1 MSHPYRWRR
10 ASLALGIPAALLLAA
25 CSSGGSTTSST
36 NGAGTG
42 ASIAPVA
49 ATNATCQSVQLGP
62 ITRCE
67 NFYTAYWPVIEKNM
81 AKLYAQ
87 AKATDG
93 GQLVVW
99 DWYPLPAQEIS
110 MFEKAYPG
118 ITITTRGLNFNL
130 GSAIVTAKATGARN
144 SDIVKGS
151 ITTMTQLYDAGYW
164 QKVNWAS
171 FGVPSQ
177 FLQIGG
183 ANTGLLPDSIQTEF
197 AQYNTTKQ
205 ASAPPTALTD
215 YTSAAWHGKLVTEN
229 YEGYVFAGY
238 GLKYGQSKMVSLI
251 KQLKST
257 GNLTISSNDASLLST
272 GENPVDFAE
281 DLGQNDPSLAVSPIQ
296 YAQTYVQFIGVN
308 SDAANKPAA
317 ELFALWEAYAPD
329 WINALLTSTTMT
341 GLVQP
346 YPGLPSATFAQA
358 TGVMKANVAALNAG
372 IANDDLIFESWANRN
387 ELNTLDNA
395 ADNALG

>member
-1 MSHPYRWRR
+1 MSHPSRWRR
-10 ASLALGIPAALLLAA
+10 ASLTLAFPVALMLTA
-25 CSSGGSTTSST
+25 CSSGGGTSTSAN
-36 NGAGTG
+36 NGNIDPISNT
-42 ASIAPVA
+42 
-49 ATNATCQSVQLGP
+49 TATCQAVQLGP
-62 ITRCE
+62 ITRCQ
-67 NFYTAYWPVIEKNM
+67 NFYTAFWPTIEKNM

-87 AKATDG
+87 AKTTDG

-151 ITTMTQLYDAGYW
+151 ITTMTQLYNQGYW
-164 QKVNWAS
+164 EKVNWAS
-171 FGVPSQ
+171 FGVPQQ

-183 ANTGLLPDSIQTEF
+183 ADTGLLPDSIQTEF

-205 ASAPPTALTD
+205 ASAPPSALTD
-215 YTSAAWHGKLVTEN
+215 YLSPQWKGKLVTEN

-238 GLKYGQSKMVSLI
+238 GMKYGQAKMVALI
-251 KQLKST
+251 KQLKSS

-272 GENPVDFAE
+272 GENPVDFEE
-281 DLGQNDPSLAVSPIQ
+281 DLGTSDPSLQVSGIQ
-296 YAQTYVQFIGVN
+296 DAQTYVQFIGVN
-308 SDAANKPAA
+308 SDTANKPAA
-317 ELFALWEAYAPD
+317 ELFSLWEAYDPA
-329 WINALLTSTTMT
+329 WIDALLTSSTMT

-346 YPGLPSATFAQA
+346 YPGLPSSTFAAA
-358 TGVMKANVAALNAG
+358 TGDMKQNVAALAQA
-372 IANDDLIFESWANRN
+372 IANDNLIFESFANRD
-387 ELNTLDNA
+387 EFNTLDTA

>member
-1 MSHPYRWRR
+1 MSHPSRWRR
-10 ASLALGIPAALLLAA
+10 SPLAFGIPVALLLAA
-25 CSSGGSTTSST
+25 CSSSGSTGSSASNSST
-36 NGAGTG
+36 TT
-42 ASIAPVA
+42 PVST
-49 ATNATCQSVQLGP
+49 TNATCQAAQLGP
-62 ITRCE
+62 IVRCQ
-67 NFYTAYWPVIEKNM
+67 NFYTDFWPTIKKNM
-81 AKLYAQ
+81 ATLYAQ
-87 AKATDG
+87 AKSTDG

-118 ITITTRGLNFNL
+118 ISITTRGLNFNL

-151 ITTMTQLYDAGYW
+151 ITTMTQLYDQGYW
-164 QKVNWAS
+164 QKVNWAAL
-171 FGVPSQ
+171 GVPQQ

-183 ANTGLLPDSIQTEF
+183 AATGLLPDSIQTEF

-205 ASAPPTALTD
+205 ASPPPAALTG
-215 YTSAAWHGKLVTEN
+215 YVGSQWHGKLVTEG

-238 GLKYGQSKMVSLI
+238 GMKYGQAKMVSLI
-251 KQLKST
+251 KQLKSS
-257 GNLTISSNDASLLST
+257 GNLTVSSNDASLLSA

-281 DLGQNDPSLAVSPIQ
+281 DLGQSDPSLQVSPIQ

-317 ELFALWEAYAPD
+317 ELFALWEAYDPT
-329 WINALLTSTTMT
+329 WISTLLTNTTMT

-346 YPGLPSATFAQA
+346 YPGLPSSTFAAA
-358 TGVMKANVAALNAG
+358 TGVMKQNVTALDQG
-372 IANDDLIFESWANRN
+372 IANDNLIFESFANRDRF
-387 ELNTLDNA
+387 NTLDTA
-395 ADNALG
+395 ADNALGG